1 VSSRDVKII
10 TAQVSVNAEHWDAAR
25 ELAEAH
31 SRASRD
37 EPGCLSHDWFPHPSE
52 AHTIFFFERWRDQ
65 AAIDEHFART
75 YSARLVA
82 SFKGWARSPMTLRI
96 LEVGEAQEV
105 EL

>member
-1 VSSRDVKII
+1 MKII

-65 AAIDEHFART
+65 AAIDEHFARPH
-75 YSARLVA
+75 SARLVT
-82 SFKGWARSPMTLRI
+82 SFQGWARSSPTLRI
-96 LEVGEAQEV
+96 LDVGDVQEIG
-105 EL
+105 L